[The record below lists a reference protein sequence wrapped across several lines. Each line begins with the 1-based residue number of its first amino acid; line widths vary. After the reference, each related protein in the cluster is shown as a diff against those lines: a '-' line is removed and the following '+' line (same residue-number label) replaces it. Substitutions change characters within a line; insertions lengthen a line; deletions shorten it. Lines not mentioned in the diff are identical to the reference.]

1 MANVYN
7 KSIVVLGGGAET
19 PIDNE
24 VIYEG
29 KYRVRY
35 IDIDGTVLK
44 IEYVA
49 KGGKLTPPTKTPNFD
64 PDYLIFDEWNYDIEN
79 YIVNEP
85 TDVGAIYKT
94 VDDATYIF
102 IKALT
107 AFDINISNSFSNYT
121 SIDWGDGT
129 INTST
134 THSYSQKGF
143 YVIKIYG
150 NIIITA
156 NAGSGKSWLSIDSRW
171 NNNIIKVYLKKGI
184 TEIPSFCFQN
194 VKGLSVVSI
203 PSGFNTPNYA
213 LFETC
218 PSLKCLILPKS
229 QIHENT
235 LTRTIS
241 NCRSLK
247 YFSVSKELTKIGD
260 SFFRE
265 VAGIYDFIIPKA
277 ITSIAANVFYLGCS
291 IQNIF
296 IYCESVPTLLNV
308 NAFTSLPTP
317 IFWVNDDIIENLK
330 VATNWSTFASQMIP
344 LSWYPSLTDPN
355 V

>member
-1 MANVYN
+1 MPNIYN
-7 KSIVVLGGGAET
+7 SSVVVLGGGAEI
-19 PIDNE
+19 PVDNGA
-24 VIYEG
+24 IYEG

-44 IEYVA
+44 IEYVEN
-49 KGGKLTPPTKTPNFD
+49 GGRTTPPNNPSYD

-85 TDVGAIYKT
+85 TDIGATYKT

-102 IKALT
+102 IKVLT
-107 AFDINISNSFSNYT
+107 AFDINISNNFSNYT

-129 INTST
+129 IDTST

-150 NIIITA
+150 NITITA
-156 NAGSGKSWLSIDSRW
+156 DASSGKYWLYNDYRW
-171 NNNIIKVYLKKGI
+171 NNNIIKIYLKKGI
-184 TEIPSFCFQN
+184 TDVPNFCFQSIYS
-194 VKGLSVVSI
+194 LSVVSI
-203 PSGFNTPNYA
+203 PSGFNTSHYA
-213 LFETC
+213 LFERC

-235 LTRTIS
+235 LIRTIS
-241 NCRSLK
+241 NCRSLR
-247 YFSVSKELTKIGD
+247 YFSASKELTKIGD

-265 VAGIYDFIIPKA
+265 VAGINDFIIPKA
-277 ITSIAANVFYLGCS
+277 ITSIAANVFYLGCC

-296 IYCESVPTLLNV
+296 VYCETVPTLTNV
-308 NAFTSLPTP
+308 NAFTSLPNP

-330 VATNWSTFASQMIP
+330 VATNWSTFANQMIP
-344 LSWYPSLTDPN
+344 LSWYPNLTDPN
-355 V
+355 A